1 MQIDK
6 PTKLFFIL
14 GGFFITNALLAEFVG
29 VKIFSLEAT
38 LGFSPFEWTLFGVE
52 DLGFNLTAGVVLWP
66 VIFVMTDIINEY
78 YGKSGV
84 KKLTY
89 LTIGLIIYAFL
100 MVSLSME
107 LAPNEW
113 WDSISGQSPDGSPQI
128 SSMNAAFKAIFGQGL
143 WIILGSLCAFIIGQW
158 IDVFVF
164 QKIKK
169 MTGETKIWLRATGS
183 TLVSQLVDSFIVLII
198 AFYIGSDWDITRV
211 LAIGCVNYLYKFA
224 IAIMLTPII
233 YFAHYIID
241 QYLGIEVANSLK
253 AKAIL

>member
-143 WIILGSLCAFIIGQW
+143 WIILGSLCAFIIGQG